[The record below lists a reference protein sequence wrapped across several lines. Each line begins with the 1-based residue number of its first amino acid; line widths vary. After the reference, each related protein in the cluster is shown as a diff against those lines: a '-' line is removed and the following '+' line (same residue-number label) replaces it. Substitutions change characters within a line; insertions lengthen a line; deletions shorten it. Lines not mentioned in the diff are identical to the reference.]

1 MFHRALNKAETHL
14 GFVYIDAMLI
24 STTLY
29 LNQPSNTSFVVI
41 DYRATSFLEIAQKP
55 VWWNMAARRAE
66 SLSQLSWHWI
76 SNRKPLSIGVVKGR
90 LFYLAPVQCWKY
102 VSGYGKINTTLLPI
116 EFIRTSLT
124 FHFNIVFLFIFIS

>member
-55 VWWNMAARRAE
+55 V
-66 SLSQLSWHWI
+66 
-76 SNRKPLSIGVVKGR
+76 
-90 LFYLAPVQCWKY
+90 
-102 VSGYGKINTTLLPI
+102 
-116 EFIRTSLT
+116 
-124 FHFNIVFLFIFIS
+124 